1 MSLAQTQELMRTM
14 QELMTL
20 LNGVETKTAK
30 ITADMPQTKQTLAP
44 FGQLERVAVRYLALA
59 KRMGLPED
67 ATRAIDMLSRLVVM
81 ARMARISINLLMV
94 GTPFG
99 WGLGIAGLAM
109 TTMSLVD
116 FGMNTG

>member
-20 LNGVETKTAK
+20 LNGVEARTAK
-30 ITADMPQTKQTLAP
+30 ITSDMPQTKQSLAT
-44 FGQLERVAVRYLALA
+44 FSQLERVAVRYLALA
-59 KRMGLPED
+59 KRMGLPD
-67 ATRAIDMLSRLVVM
+67 NVTQAVDVLSRLVVM
-81 ARMARISINLLMV
+81 ARMAQMSFDMLMM

-99 WGLGIAGLAM
+99 WAMGLAGLAM
-109 TTMSLVD
+109 TTVSVVD